1 MRFWVFLFGEKTLN
15 HRTNDLLSQALSRWK
30 NWVPEVYSNSAEPP
44 KIIEKLK
51 SGKTNESFIVGFHG
65 FKSVVRVNYSEERKL
80 GINRE
85 REDLILRLLRYKSFV
100 PKIFFND
107 KDIQIRE
114 FICGRTPK
122 LSELKIS
129 KYREQL
135 EFYLNEVQEIDV
147 KSYERKCYLRYIK
160 DYEAKLGS
168 VDTKMISVI
177 EEAARFIDESHW
189 SPVIVHNDLI
199 PENMILSGDKL
210 YLIDW
215 EYADFAHPMTDR
227 FRIFGKDDYR
237 FFDSNSI
244 VNALEI
250 LQDGVDY
257 MWLKLRAELNY
268 ED

>member
-15 HRTNDLLSQALSRWK
+15 HRTSDLLSQALSHWK

-51 SGKTNESFIVGFHG
+51 SGKTNESFIVGFHE
-65 FKSVVRVNYSEERKL
+65 FKAVVRINCLDERTL
-80 GINRE
+80 GINRK
-85 REDLILRLLRYKSFV
+85 REDLILRMLRHKSFV

-114 FICGRTPK
+114 FICGRNPK

-129 KYREQL
+129 RYRDQVEL
-135 EFYLNEVQEIDV
+135 CLNAIHEIDV
-147 KSYERKCYLRYIK
+147 KSFEKKCYLTYIK
-160 DYEAKLGS
+160 DYEAKLES
-168 VDTKMISVI
+168 VDSKMICAV
-177 EEAARFIDESHW
+177 EEAASVIDESHW

-215 EYADFAHPMTDR
+215 EYADFAHPLTDR
-227 FRIFGKDDYR
+227 LRVYGKEDCRLFYA
-237 FFDSNSI
+237 NSI
-244 VNALEI
+244 VNALKI

-257 MWLKLRAELNY
+257 MWLKLRA
-268 ED
+268 